1 MKNRKL
7 FIGLFLLISLLFLG
21 VGYAALS
28 NTLNIGGSISATKND
43 ENLKVEFVGSELHAQ
58 DKDGKEDTTFLV
70 KSTTAKQDAT
80 ITVENI
86 STLGQTAVVEFK
98 IVNNSEVIKDP
109 ESLTATLKT
118 AEVDVKL
125 VVAGKNA
132 EDSKDALNVF
142 EGDHFSVEAEFIEK
156 EVAGETQGEFK
167 DGVVSLAPGEYIYL
181 RVTIKLIEVV
191 SETLDV
197 HNINITFNA
206 TTK

>member
-132 EDSKDALNVF
+132 QDSKDALNVF

-156 EVAGETQGEFK
+156 EVAGETQGDFA

-206 TTK
+206 STK